1 MGSRPDAGCV
11 PPHHVAGT
19 WTPVTITGVFP
30 IGVKEFFEH
39 IERERAKDV
48 DHMVRWYLAIGP
60 LLTKVEGLV
69 VHTNTGKAPKLAAYY
84 EYWENKIYDVL
95 TKLVLR

>member
-1 MGSRPDAGCV
+1 MYLMPCS
-11 PPHHVAGT
+11 T
-19 WTPVTITGVFP
+19 
-30 IGVKEFFEH
+30 GVKEFFEH

-69 VHTNTGKAPKLAAYY
+69 VHTNTGRAPKLASYY
-84 EYWENKIYDVL
+84 EYWEGRIYDVL
-95 TKLVLR
+95 GKLILK